1 VKTSTKD
8 AKVSDKDVLHV
19 AGLANLELTAE
30 ERVRMLKD
38 LNAVLDHIGMLNE
51 VDTKGVA
58 PMAFVATGDE
68 KGDAVTP
75 LREDK
80 TRPSLPRAEALSNAP
95 DPVVVDGK
103 PAFFKVPKVIER

>member
-1 VKTSTKD
+1 M
-8 AKVSDKDVLHV
+8 KVSDKDVLHV

-30 ERVRMLKD
+30 ERVRMLKH

-51 VDTKGVA
+51 VDTKDVA
-58 PMAFVATGDE
+58 PMAFVATASE
-68 KGDAVTP
+68 KAAVTP
-75 LREDK
+75 LRDDK

-95 DPVVVDGK
+95 DPGVVEGK